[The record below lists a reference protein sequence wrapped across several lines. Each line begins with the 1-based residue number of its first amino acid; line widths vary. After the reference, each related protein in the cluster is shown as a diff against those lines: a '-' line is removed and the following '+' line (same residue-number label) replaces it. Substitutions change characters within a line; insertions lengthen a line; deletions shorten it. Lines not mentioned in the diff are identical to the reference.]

1 MKQIIEAPDI
11 NVNKNNSL
19 DDIAYEGAEIKLG
32 GKTRRLKYNFTSMRV
47 LLRKYGSLQK
57 ALKEFSKIEKSGGD
71 ITEDMLDVFTTMI
84 YAGLVHEDKTLT
96 FEQVDGMLNF
106 RNVTKNIEAI
116 SEALANSLPETPETG
131 DTDEKNPKTPVS

>member
-32 GKTRRLKYNFTSMRV
+32 GKTRRLKYNFTGIRV

-57 ALKEFSKIEKSGGD
+57 ALKEFNKIEKSGGD

-116 SEALANSLPETPETG
+116 SEALANSLPETG
-131 DTDEKNPKTPVS
+131 DTDEKNPKTPAL